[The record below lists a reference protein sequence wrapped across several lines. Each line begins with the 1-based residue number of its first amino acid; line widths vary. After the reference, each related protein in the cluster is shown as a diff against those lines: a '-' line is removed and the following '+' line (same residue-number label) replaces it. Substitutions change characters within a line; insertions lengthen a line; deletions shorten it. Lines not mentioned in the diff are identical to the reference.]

1 MRDRARWWTT
11 RTRSWTTQHQDA
23 IAWTVALIVIA
34 LLAWAYIARGAD
46 AFLIGMVTVACAL
59 VACVNTLVGGLRQ
72 RIDDLEADLE
82 GLLQSWDDV
91 DTCRPVEVDG
101 QTIRVHGA
109 EEMTD
114 EDRGHFAT
122 IVRAVQARMA
132 LAADV
137 PPSQEGTPYPHPCPG
152 PLPAEKCP
160 ICSPHPT
167 HP

>member
-1 MRDRARWWTT
+1 MRDRAR
-11 RTRSWTTQHQDA
+11 SWLTQHQDA
-23 IAWTVALIVIA
+23 IAWTIALIVIA

-82 GLLQSWDDV
+82 GLLQSWDDT

-122 IVRAVQARMA
+122 IVRAVAARTEQEWA
-132 LAADV
+132 LHGCTHTCDQ
-137 PPSQEGTPYPHPCPG
+137 PSCQMRGDDCPLEQPTPEDTTRP
-152 PLPAEKCP
+152 
-160 ICSPHPT
+160 
-167 HP
+167 